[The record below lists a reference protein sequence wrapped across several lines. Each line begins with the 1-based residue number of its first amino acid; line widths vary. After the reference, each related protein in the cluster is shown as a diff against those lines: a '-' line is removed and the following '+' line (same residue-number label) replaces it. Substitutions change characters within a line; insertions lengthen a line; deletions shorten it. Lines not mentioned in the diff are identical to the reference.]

1 MSAESNESVRVNSV
15 PVRFFA
21 HVSAMPVWQKVVLVV
36 AILLA
41 CLGGS
46 AWAMSHFNGG
56 TKSTTTVTT
65 TTTKAPSG
73 ARTPAGS
80 SSFIDERG
88 TPTGSDASSS
98 TTTTTEEKKP
108 QGLIEQFSPATTR
121 MGVSVVA
128 GFVFGW
134 LFRAF
139 LKTMTFFVL
148 IIAALLAGLSYFGI
162 LNVDFSAAR
171 EHYASAVHWV
181 TDQGERLKAVL
192 LSHLPSSGGGARGAY
207 MGFRRR

>member
-1 MSAESNESVRVNSV
+1 MSADSNESVRVNSV

-46 AWAMSHFNGG
+46 AWALSHFNGG

-65 TTTKAPSG
+65 TNAPSG
-73 ARTPAGS
+73 VRTPAGS
-80 SSFIDERG
+80 SNFVNGDSAPSSSG
-88 TPTGSDASSS
+88 SS

-171 EHYASAVHWV
+171 EHYAGAVHWL

-192 LSHLPSSGGGARGAY
+192 LSHLPSSGGGALGAY

>member
-1 MSAESNESVRVNSV
+1 MSADSNESVKVNSV

-46 AWAMSHFNGG
+46 AWAMSHFNGP

-65 TTTKAPSG
+65 TTPG
-73 ARTPAGS
+73 AKTPAGA
-80 SSFIDERG
+80 SSFVNDG
-88 TPTGSDASSS
+88 GAAAPASAS
-98 TTTTTEEKKP
+98 TTTTTEETKP
-108 QGLIEQFSPATTR
+108 QGLIEEFSPATTR
-121 MGVSVVA
+121 VGVSVVA

-139 LKTMTFFVL
+139 LKTMTFFAL
-148 IIAALLAGLSYFGI
+148 IVAALLAGLSYFGV

-171 EHYASAVHWV
+171 EHYASAVHWL

-192 LSHLPSSGGGARGAY
+192 MSHLPSSGGGALGAY

>member
-56 TKSTTTVTT
+56 TKTTTTVTT
-65 TTTKAPSG
+65 TAKAPSG

-80 SSFIDERG
+80 SSFIDEHS
-88 TPTGSDASSS
+88 TPTPSDSS

-121 MGVSVVA
+121 IGVSVVA

-148 IIAALLAGLSYFGI
+148 IVAALLAGLSYFGV

-171 EHYASAVHWV
+171 EHYASAVHWL

-192 LSHLPSSGGGARGAY
+192 LSHLPSSGGGALGAY

>member
-1 MSAESNESVRVNSV
+1 VTRVSADSNESVKVNSV

-56 TKSTTTVTT
+56 TKSTTVTT
-65 TTTKAPSG
+65 TTANPG
-73 ARTPAGS
+73 ATPAVGGS
-80 SSFIDERG
+80 KFIDDRG
-88 TPTGSDASSS
+88 TAAPAASS

-108 QGLIEQFSPATTR
+108 QTLIEEFSPATTR

-139 LKTMTFFVL
+139 LKTMTFFAL
-148 IIAALLAGLSYFGI
+148 IVAALLAGLSYFGI

-171 EHYASAVHWV
+171 EHYASAVNGLP
-181 TDQGERLKAVL
+181 DLGERLKAVL
-192 LSHLPSSGGGARGAY
+192 MSHLPSSGGGARGAY

>member
-56 TKSTTTVTT
+56 TKTTTTVTT
-65 TTTKAPSG
+65 TAKAPSG

-80 SSFIDERG
+80 SSFIDEHS
-88 TPTGSDASSS
+88 TPTPSDSS

-121 MGVSVVA
+121 IGVSVVA

-148 IIAALLAGLSYFGI
+148 IVAALLAGLSYFGV

-171 EHYASAVHWV
+171 EHYASAVHWL

-192 LSHLPSSGGGARGAY
+192 LSHLPWSGGGALGAN

>member
-1 MSAESNESVRVNSV
+1 MSADSNESVRANSV

-56 TKSTTTVTT
+56 TKSTTVTT
-65 TTTKAPSG
+65 TTANPG
-73 ARTPAGS
+73 ATPAVGGS
-80 SSFIDERG
+80 KFIDDRG
-88 TPTGSDASSS
+88 TAAPAASS

-108 QGLIEQFSPATTR
+108 QTLIEEFSPATTR

-139 LKTMTFFVL
+139 LKTMTFFAL
-148 IIAALLAGLSYFGI
+148 IVAALLAGLSYFGI

-171 EHYASAVHWV
+171 EHYASAVHWL

-192 LSHLPSSGGGARGAY
+192 MSHLPSSGGGALGAY

>member
-1 MSAESNESVRVNSV
+1 VTRVSADSNESVKVNSV

-65 TTTKAPSG
+65 TTANPG
-73 ARTPAGS
+73 ATPAVGGS
-80 SSFIDERG
+80 KFIDDRG
-88 TPTGSDASSS
+88 TAAPAASS

-108 QGLIEQFSPATTR
+108 QTLIEEFSPATTR

-139 LKTMTFFVL
+139 LKTMTFFAL
-148 IIAALLAGLSYFGI
+148 IVAALLAGLSYFGI

-171 EHYASAVHWV
+171 EHYASAVHWL

-192 LSHLPSSGGGARGAY
+192 MSHLPSSGGGALGAY